1 MRHQLFLTG
10 AISLCLAA
18 CTGAKDSSAA
28 KTDST
33 TASTTQVPP
42 ASAAA
47 AAGAPNVITV
57 HAKDFAFDG
66 PKQIPAGLTT
76 IKMINDGPNLHHVE
90 LIRLDSGK
98 TVADLEKALALPAAP
113 PAWAVFTG
121 GPNAVDPG
129 KTSSAT
135 IDLQPGNY
143 VMLCFI
149 PIPGGMPHFA
159 KGMVMPVTVTA
170 AAAGPP
176 AAAPVPDETI
186 TLSDYAFEF
195 STPLTAGAH
204 VFEVKNIASQPHEVT
219 LVKLAPGKT
228 LKDVLDF
235 LDKGVGAPPGSVL
248 GGVSPF
254 SGGPTYF
261 SADIT
266 PGNYAL
272 LCFVAD
278 AKDGKPH
285 FMHGMTKTITVM

>member
-1 MRHQLFLTG
+1 MRKQVLLAG
-10 AISLCLAA
+10 AVTLGLSA
-18 CTGAKDSSAA
+18 CTGAKDSSAGQA
-28 KTDST
+28 DST
-33 TASTTQVPP
+33 SKA
-42 ASAAA
+42 ASATVTAA
-47 AAGAPNVITV
+47 PRAPNVITV

-76 IKMINDGPNLHHVE
+76 INMINDGPNLHHVE
-90 LIRLDSGK
+90 MIRLDSGK
-98 TVADLEKALALPAAP
+98 TIADLEKQLSLPSAP

-143 VMLCFI
+143 VMLCFV
-149 PIPGGMPHFA
+149 PIPGGVPHFA
-159 KGMVMPVTVTA
+159 KGMIMPVTVTA
-170 AAAGPP
+170 APAGPP

-186 TLSDYAFEF
+186 TLSDYAFEL

-219 LVKLAPGKT
+219 VVKLAPGKT
-228 LKDVLDF
+228 LKDVLAYV
-235 LDKGVGAPPGSVL
+235 DKGVGPPPGSVL

-254 SGGPTYF
+254 SVGPTYF

-272 LCFVAD
+272 ICFVAD